1 MKISTITDRVENF
14 QSEKITVKNLRIIR
28 DNKGIFTPALTD
40 LSKIFDFIHYN
51 LLRDELSACDFARK
65 SLIFNSLLIFNW
77 TQKTR
82 IGCAFNNYLNIL
94 LFGVPSDPF

>member
-1 MKISTITDRVENF
+1 MKISTITDPVENF
-14 QSEKITVKNLRIIR
+14 KSEKIAVKNLRIIR
-28 DNKGIFTPALTD
+28 YNKGIFTPVLTD
-40 LSKIFDFIHYN
+40 VSKIFDFIHYN
-51 LLRDELSACDFARK
+51 LLRDKLSACDFARK

-94 LFGVPSDPF
+94 LFGVLSDPF